1 MKMIY
6 RRWIGVLLLILAAA
20 MLYGCG
26 LAGNGSSAPRLRFP
40 GHVRARADDTRL
52 SLEKLTHQDV
62 PEAAELLMQMTALE
76 ELDLGSD
83 GLWTGEGQAEGEA
96 ASPATLRDLTPE
108 DLLTLRRAA
117 PEAAFLYRFRLYGKD
132 FTTADQ
138 VMNLKNVAVTDEA
151 AALEAVLPLME
162 HCRTLDM
169 DSCGVPDAVMVRL
182 RETWPE
188 MDVIWRVTS
197 GDGRSFR
204 TDSTELDLS
213 SLSHRDVAETAL
225 RRRGSGFRGT
235 SELGLTTPG

>member
-108 DLLTLRRAA
+108 DLLTLREGFYHRRPGYE
-117 PEAAFLYRFRLYGKD
+117 PEECGCNRRGGSFGGGSAFDGALPDIGYG
-132 FTTADQ
+132 FLRGSRCGNGTTAG
-138 VMNLKNVAVTDEA
+138 NLA
-151 AALEAVLPLME
+151 
-162 HCRTLDM
+162 
-169 DSCGVPDAVMVRL
+169 
-182 RETWPE
+182 
-188 MDVIWRVTS
+188 
-197 GDGRSFR
+197 GDGR
-204 TDSTELDLS
+204 DLAGDI
-213 SLSHRDVAETAL
+213 R
-225 RRRGSGFRGT
+225 
-235 SELGLTTPG
+235 